1 MHCTEGMCIMKRAC
15 FPLHVL
21 APVLLVVRPRVQLVQ
36 MVLPAAAAA
45 EPFGQA
51 VHVALLVREG
61 TKPALQ
67 QTHSLMLPTACFLQ
81 DWQPALQPILV
92 RVVLSGRGVHA
103 AGTCAVVTMT
113 SYVLSISRAAPSR
126 MNEAGRANALLLL
139 QSSRRPK
146 QPSRAAAA
154 CIPGQKK

>member
-1 MHCTEGMCIMKRAC
+1 MCIMKRAC
-15 FPLHVL
+15 LPLHVL
-21 APVLLVVRPRVQLVQ
+21 APMLLVVRPRVQFVQ
-36 MVLPAAAAA
+36 MVLPAAAAV

-51 VHVALLVREG
+51 VHVALLVLEG

-67 QTHSLMLPTACFLQ
+67 QTQSLMLPTACFLQ
-81 DWQPALQPILV
+81 DWQPALQPVLV

-103 AGTCAVVTMT
+103 AGTCAVVMI
-113 SYVLSISRAAPSR
+113 SSSAVSIWRAAPSR
-126 MNEAGRANALLLL
+126 MNEAGWADALLLL

-154 CIPGQKK
+154 CIPEQKQYKAE